1 MLIYIGVKI
10 ELLLLVLNTIIKHKT
25 FKDTSVWLYLTYIL
39 KGGIYVEKNN
49 NLICIYNENKNNI
62 QDIILKIYSEFVE
75 NELNKEFKT

>member
-1 MLIYIGVKI
+1 M
-10 ELLLLVLNTIIKHKT
+10 
-25 FKDTSVWLYLTYIL
+25 
-39 KGGIYVEKNN
+39 EKNN